1 MTEQIQ
7 KLTDTAVKA
16 IKDKKGRG
24 ISIIDMQGMD
34 GVICQAFV
42 ICQGGSPS
50 QISAIADNV
59 EEVMRKE
66 LGEKPIRIV
75 GLENSY
81 WVAMDYVDLMVHIFL
96 PEAHDFYDI
105 ESLWQDAVVTEIEDE
120 E

>member
-7 KLTDTAVKA
+7 KLTETAVKA
-16 IKDKKGRG
+16 IKDKKGKG
-24 ISIIDMQGMD
+24 IRVIDMQGMD

-42 ICQGGSPS
+42 ICQGGSPT

-66 LGEKPIRIV
+66 LGEKPLKIA
-75 GLENSY
+75 GMENCY
-81 WVAMDYVDLMVHIFL
+81 WVAMDYADIIVHIFL

-105 ESLWQDAVVTEIEDE
+105 ESLWQDAKVTEIPDE

>member
-7 KLTDTAVKA
+7 KLTETAVKA
-16 IKDKKGRG
+16 IKDKKGKG
-24 ISIIDMQGMD
+24 IRVIDMQGMD

-42 ICQGGSPS
+42 ICQGGSPT

-59 EEVMRKE
+59 GEVMRKE
-66 LGEKPIRIV
+66 LGEKPLKIA
-75 GLENSY
+75 GMENCY
-81 WVAMDYVDLMVHIFL
+81 WVAMDYVDIIVHIFL

-105 ESLWQDAVVTEIEDE
+105 ESLWQDAKVTEIPDE

>member
-7 KLTDTAVKA
+7 KLTETAVKA
-16 IKDKKGRG
+16 IKDKKGKG
-24 ISIIDMQGMD
+24 ISVIDMQGMD

-66 LGEKPIRIV
+66 LGEKPLKIA
-75 GLENSY
+75 GMENCY
-81 WVAMDYVDLMVHIFL
+81 WVAM
-96 PEAHDFYDI
+96 AHLTSSYISSFQRHTTSMTSSHYGKMRK
-105 ESLWQDAVVTEIEDE
+105 
-120 E
+120 